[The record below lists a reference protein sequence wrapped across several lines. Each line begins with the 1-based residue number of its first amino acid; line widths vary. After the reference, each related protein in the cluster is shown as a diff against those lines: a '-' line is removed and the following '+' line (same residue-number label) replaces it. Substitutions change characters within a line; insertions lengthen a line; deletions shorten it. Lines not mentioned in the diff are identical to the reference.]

1 MIPNCLPS
9 PEYDK
14 IDPMRLVIEL
24 GNFSLSS
31 VTPLGDLLWFIV
43 GLLLLAGSTMLV
55 LWYTRRSSTDP
66 FA

>member
-1 MIPNCLPS
+1 M
-9 PEYDK
+9 
-14 IDPMRLVIEL
+14 MLVIEL

-31 VTPLGDLLWFIV
+31 VTPLSDLLWFIV
-43 GLLLLAGSTMLV
+43 GLVLLAGSTMLV